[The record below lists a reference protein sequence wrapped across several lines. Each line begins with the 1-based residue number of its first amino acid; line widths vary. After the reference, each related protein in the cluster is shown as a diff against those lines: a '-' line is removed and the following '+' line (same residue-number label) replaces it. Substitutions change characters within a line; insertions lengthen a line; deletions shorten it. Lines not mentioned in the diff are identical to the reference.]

1 MNSLPGVL
9 TSRLT
14 WLLILLV
21 VLWVHGVFGIRSATC
36 VRTKCV
42 YETTFERSD
51 KRISNHITYLYHF
64 NPHFGPKTHLELAVK
79 ANAAEAKV
87 GQLEVTGPRNQHVVR
102 FHVAMHNSL
111 GGRGDLI
118 IQIIKKTLKIRA

>member
-1 MNSLPGVL
+1 MYVQNVYMKQSLKGQINESVIK
-9 TSRLT
+9 S
-14 WLLILLV
+14 
-21 VLWVHGVFGIRSATC
+21 
-36 VRTKCV
+36 
-42 YETTFERSD
+42 
-51 KRISNHITYLYHF
+51 HIHF
-64 NPHFGPKTHLELAVK
+64 DPHFGPKTHLELAVK

-87 GQLEVTGPRNQHVVR
+87 GQLEVTGPRNQHVIR